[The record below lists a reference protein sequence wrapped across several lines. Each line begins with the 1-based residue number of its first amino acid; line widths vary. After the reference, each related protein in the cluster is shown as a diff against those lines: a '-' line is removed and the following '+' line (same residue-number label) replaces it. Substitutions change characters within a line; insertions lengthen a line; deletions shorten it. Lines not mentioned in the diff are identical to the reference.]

1 MKILISILLIFL
13 IIFPVA
19 TANNEED
26 DSSLVGNLASSLI
39 KHTFKFISDLVNA
52 PIKPLVSLIR
62 SMLSAVINLDLF
74 KSLWVIIIYTL
85 SMFYSLLLL
94 YSGFNFMISGY
105 DIIKREKAKEWLK
118 NIIIMMVLVQGSF
131 FFYKVLVELSSIL
144 TTAILNMI
152 PDEFFLITFNSP
164 IEIIYYAAYLAVLL
178 ITALLLIIRY
188 LIVSFGV
195 VFFPIGIFLY
205 FIAFTKDYGKAI
217 INFLLTCVFIS
228 FFNAV
233 ILLCCSKLIT
243 INLFE
248 HFKIMVMIASFL
260 MVSLV
265 TFYFMLFTLIKS
277 GVNAGMSVVNPIG
290 SLVKKFI

>member
-1 MKILISILLIFL
+1 MKILIFILLIFL
-13 IIFPVA
+13 VIFPVA
-19 TANNEED
+19 IAQED
-26 DSSLVGNLASSLI
+26 DSSLVSKIASSLLE
-39 KHTFKFISDLVNA
+39 HTFKFISDLVNA
-52 PIKPLVSLIR
+52 PIKPLVTLIR

-85 SMFYSLLLL
+85 SLFYSLLLL

-105 DIIKREKAKEWLK
+105 DIVKREKAKEWLK
-118 NIIIMMVLVQGSF
+118 NIVIMIVLVQGSF

-152 PDEFFLITFNSP
+152 PDEFFLITFESGLDL
-164 IEIIYYAAYLAVLL
+164 IYYAVYLAVLL

-243 INLFE
+243 IDLFE

-265 TFYFMLFTLIKS
+265 TFYFMLFTLINS
-277 GVNAGMSVVNPIG
+277 GINAGKSVVNPIG
-290 SLVKKFI
+290 SLVKKII